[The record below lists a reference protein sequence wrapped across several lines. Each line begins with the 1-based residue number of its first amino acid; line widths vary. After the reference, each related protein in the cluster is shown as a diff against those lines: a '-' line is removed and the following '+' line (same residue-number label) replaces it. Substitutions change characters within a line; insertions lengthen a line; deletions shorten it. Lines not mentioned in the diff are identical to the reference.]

1 MIDIKQIYYDMGNAV
16 NGICDKTFSRN
27 RPKAVDTKLNSF
39 IVVGIP
45 YSIRNNEISDDG
57 RYNDYST
64 TAQIEVYVRN
74 KTSRGN
80 TNCFDLSTMDE
91 KVSRVLRLFPLSTAN
106 ITLTRPSIMIQSDDG
121 NGFDVTIITCRL
133 KTK

>member
-57 RYNDYST
+57 SYNDYST
-64 TAQIEVYVRN
+64 TVQISIYTRN
-74 KTSRGN
+74 RVSSSLGN
-80 TNCFDLSTMDE
+80 CTDLDAMDE
-91 KVSRVLRLFPLSTAN
+91 KLERVLSVFPIRTPRIIVTKPKVILQTDDGDGFD
-106 ITLTRPSIMIQSDDG
+106 ITMIQG
-121 NGFDVTIITCRL
+121 RL
-133 KTK
+133 RTR